1 MDDNIKAPPSVVMI
15 SIVQIRIINPR
26 VRNMKVFAGI
36 VDSIASLGLKR
47 PITVTPTNAGY
58 NLVCGQGRLEAYQAL
73 GEAEIPAIVINASK
87 QDCYLMSL
95 VENLARRQHTNLD
108 LLYGIQDLG
117 KRGYSAKEI
126 AIKTGLD
133 VTYVRGISH
142 LLKEG
147 EERLI
152 AAVEKNVLPLSMAI
166 EISRSSETE
175 LQNSLADAY
184 ESGALRG
191 DQLIKVRRIIERR
204 HFMGKRYRTYSKR
217 TGKPL
222 SVRKLVQTHE
232 DEVNRKKLMIKKA
245 NINEQRLLFLTSAL
259 RRLLDDEHFRTLLRA
274 EGCGDMPQALAE
286 KMPL

>member
-1 MDDNIKAPPSVVMI
+1 MAGNTKSPPYVVMI
-15 SIVQIRIINPR
+15 SIDQIRIINPR

-73 GEAEIPAIVINASK
+73 GETEIPAIVINASK

-108 LLYGIQDLG
+108 LLHGIQDLE

-126 AIKTGLD
+126 ANKTGLD

-222 SVRKLVQTHE
+222 TIRKLVQTHE
-232 DEVNRKKLMIKKA
+232 DEVTRKKLMIKKA

-259 RRLLDDEHFRTLLRA
+259 RRLFDDEHFRTLLRA
-274 EGCGDMPQALAE
+274 EDCGDMPQALAE
-286 KMPL
+286 KMPS